1 MKVNLRTQS
10 VSIRAPRSA
19 VSELISS
26 FGDAVDGS
34 GPSGKPEENEESKRL
49 IERDGNRLLM
59 EFRSQEGRKM
69 YRTLEE
75 VVLYPEERITFRHL
89 EDPLYH
95 SQEEFVF
102 TEVDSG
108 TIMTHN
114 GEIECRMHLLPGAGW
129 MVARLYVKRRYE
141 RLVLRQMQSLK
152 ETAEAKG
159 AD

>member
-19 VSELISS
+19 VFELISS

-59 EFRSQEGRKM
+59 EFRSQDGRKM

-75 VVLYPEERITFRHL
+75 VVYTPK
-89 EDPLYH
+89 
-95 SQEEFVF
+95 
-102 TEVDSG
+102 SG
-108 TIMTHN
+108 SPSGIWRTRCTTPRRSSCPPRWI
-114 GEIECRMHLLPGAGW
+114 PGP
-129 MVARLYVKRRYE
+129 
-141 RLVLRQMQSLK
+141 S
-152 ETAEAKG
+152 
-159 AD
+159 